1 MMQKTPNLQKNEIV
15 FFFAN
20 YYSGATLL
28 AFFLNNHKRL
38 VCNGETFPFIYSE
51 SDSYTCSCGQ
61 KIKRCNFYRHCA
73 EQFCLDDNLSEKYKN
88 FSIFPTYSTNQFLNK
103 FVSTL
108 TVPHHL
114 RKTFVGTVPSLKAQH
129 NLFLKLH
136 VEFIEKACQYYG
148 VNIYIDNTKSIQ
160 RCELFLDFVGPN
172 KIKIIHLIRDGRAY
186 FHSYRKTNPTTP
198 ESREFIARKWQG
210 YLNEIARLRS
220 ANPGIQLLNVR
231 YEDLCE
237 NPALELKKM
246 CDFLAV
252 EFDENMFKR
261 QQCDHHIL
269 GNKMRF
275 GFDWSFK
282 ENSTIP
288 WQQELTS
295 SEIALCNR
303 LQKNG
308 LREFSYL

>member
-1 MMQKTPNLQKNEIV
+1 MMQKTPDFQKNEIV
-15 FFFAN
+15 FFLAN

-28 AFFLNNHKRL
+28 AFFLNNHKSL

-61 KIKRCNFYRHCA
+61 NIKKCNFYRHCA
-73 EQFCLDDNLSEKYKN
+73 EQFFLDDNLSNEYKN
-88 FSIFPTYSTNQFLNK
+88 FSIFPTYSTNKFLNK
-103 FVSTL
+103 LVSTL
-108 TVPHHL
+108 TVPYSL
-114 RKTFVGTVPSLKAQH
+114 RKALVETIPSLKAQRD
-129 NLFLKLH
+129 LFLKLH
-136 VEFIEKACQYYG
+136 VEFIEKACQYYD
-148 VNIYIDNTKSIQ
+148 VNTYIDNTKSIQ
-160 RCELFLDFVGPN
+160 RCELFLSIIDP

-186 FHSYRKTNPTTP
+186 FHSYRKANPTTP
-198 ESREFIARKWQG
+198 ESREFIARKWQK
-210 YLNEIARLRS
+210 YLNEIARLQS
-220 ANPGIQLLNVR
+220 ANPGILLLTVR

-237 NPALELKKM
+237 NPVLELNRI

-261 QQCDHHIL
+261 QQYDHHIL
-269 GNKMRF
+269 GNKMRL

-282 ENSTIP
+282 KNSNVA

-295 SEIALCNR
+295 SEIALCKK

-308 LREFSYL
+308 LNEFSYR